1 MLEEKKIISG
11 EGLVG
16 ACFKDMKLTLL
27 NDIPES
33 FIKLSSGLGEAAVKN
48 LVLIPLKTNDMTI
61 GVLEIAAFSA
71 FTSQQLTFLEK
82 TAENIS
88 STIQFLQMNDK
99 NTRLLDAFTK
109 KENQLNQQEE
119 ELRFHLEELRSL
131 REEVETYRKKESRE
145 NLN

>member
-1 MLEEKKIISG
+1 
-11 EGLVG
+11 
-16 ACFKDMKLTLL
+16 MKLTLL